1 MEGIEYLIND
11 KFADGELSDGVR
23 ERLVHL
29 CELSPALA
37 EAFIVL
43 AADIFREG
51 FDVGQDEIADYQ
63 RGYLIRRD
71 QCQ

>member
-1 MEGIEYLIND
+1 M
-11 KFADGELSDGVR
+11 
-23 ERLVHL
+23 HL

-43 AADIFREG
+43 AADIFWEG

-63 RGYLIRRD
+63 RGYLGGTNASK
-71 QCQ
+71 